1 MRKIRFIKYIIL
13 SLLVLILL
21 GTNNSLF
28 AISYEEILQ
37 KTISS
42 YKNLKTFSCIL
53 EVYNKAGNNEENIT
67 YEYYFQKPDKIR
79 LEVIEG
85 KDKGTVIVYQN
96 GRVRYKKGGVLSF
109 IPLSLNIDDP
119 IVLSIRRGRVNELS
133 LEYIV
138 DILTKYSPQSI
149 KEVTILGYSCYVI
162 EIGDSRDR
170 LYNYSLQRI
179 YIEKNNFIPIQ
190 LEQYENTNG
199 QNELVHRRVY
209 KNFKINPPIDEKIFN
224 I

>member
-13 SLLVLILL
+13 LLFVLTLL
-21 GTNNSLF
+21 GTNKPSF

-79 LEVIEG
+79 LEIIEG
-85 KDKGTVIVYQN
+85 KDKGTIIVYQN

-109 IPLSLNIDDP
+109 IPLSLNVDDP

-138 DILTKYSPQSI
+138 DILTKYNPQSI
-149 KEVTILGYSCYVI
+149 KEVNILGYSCYVI